1 MKFSLSPAHRAR
13 PHDGADLSS
22 TTLYQLGQSKLCC
35 LGVLALLYG
44 KLHTSFLHVSTTHF
58 AI

>member
-1 MKFSLSPAHRAR
+1 MLTLTIALT
-13 PHDGADLSS
+13 LSS
-22 TTLYQLGQSKLCC
+22 TMLYQLGQGKLCC
-35 LGVLALLYG
+35 LEVWALLYG